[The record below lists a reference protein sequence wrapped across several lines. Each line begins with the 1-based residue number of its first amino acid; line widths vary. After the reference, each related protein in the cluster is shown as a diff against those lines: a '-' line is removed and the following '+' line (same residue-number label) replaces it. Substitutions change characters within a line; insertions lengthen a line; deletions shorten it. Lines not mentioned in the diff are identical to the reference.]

1 LGFKT
6 RALLIAAAM
15 VCAAAPA
22 LGYADQGGSFTAVDY
37 AWQANGT
44 AETTVTVTPGQTVAF
59 GYPAGTTTHNVDFT
73 GKQPTQC
80 TGLTPYPRPKGWTAS
95 CTFDAPGTY
104 TFVCDVHPQMQ
115 GTVVV
120 ASPAP
125 AAPTATPTP
134 EPGADP
140 VATPG
145 PTVTTPAGTA
155 PEPTPAPGTKPA
167 TTLKLKLATR
177 QKGTRLR
184 GTVTVEQPASR
195 LEVTVK
201 SGKTK
206 VGTWLRR
213 STGKGT
219 VTFSV
224 PLNAKA
230 RQALAAK
237 HRLKLA
243 VTVALTPP
251 GGRLLTKHAIT
262 VVSL

>member
-1 LGFKT
+1 LGLKT
-6 RALLIAAAM
+6 KALLVAAAM
-15 VCAAAPA
+15 LCAAAPA
-22 LGYADQGGSFTAVDY
+22 LGYGDPGGSFTAIDY

-44 AETTVTVTPGQTVAF
+44 DATTLTVAPGQTVTF
-59 GYPAGTTTHNVDFT
+59 GYPAGTSTHDIHFT
-73 GKQPTQC
+73 GNQPSSCPGQPTFPQ
-80 TGLTPYPRPKGWTAS
+80 RKGWTAT
-95 CTFDAPGTY
+95 CTFDAAGSYP
-104 TFVCDVHPQMQ
+104 FVCDVHPQMQ

-120 ASPAP
+120 ANPAP
-125 AAPTATPTP
+125 PTPTVTPTP
-134 EPGADP
+134 DPGTDP

-145 PTVTTPAGTA
+145 ATATP
-155 PEPTPAPGTKPA
+155 PAPGAGPAPTAKPA
-167 TTLKLKLATR
+167 TTLKVKLASK

-184 GTVTVEQPASR
+184 GTVTVAQSASR

-206 VGTWLRR
+206 VGTWLKR
-213 STGKGT
+213 STRKGT

-230 RQALAAK
+230 RRALK
-237 HRLKLA
+237 VKRRLKLA

-251 GGRLLTKHAIT
+251 GGKLLTKRASA